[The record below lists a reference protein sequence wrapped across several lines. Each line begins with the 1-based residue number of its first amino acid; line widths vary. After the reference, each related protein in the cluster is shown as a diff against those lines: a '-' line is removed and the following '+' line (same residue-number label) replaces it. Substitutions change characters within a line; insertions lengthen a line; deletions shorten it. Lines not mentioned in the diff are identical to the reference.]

1 MADLVQ
7 EAQDLRQELD
17 GVEGYLRTDTAAR
30 VNEFIDRARQ
40 SHPDDRVLAAIGP
53 AGQMPAAHP
62 HSPGMDSSF
71 SDLRGDSARAELDQ
85 TRAACEGASLH
96 ERVHTLRRS
105 IQGLH
110 GDLPK
115 RVTGMFEALMALA
128 REELQGRER
137 LETIPEPDPA
147 PESHEL
153 SELSYGQAQAT
164 LGLIECELEHS
175 HSGRS

>member
-1 MADLVQ
+1 VADL
-7 EAQDLRQELD
+7 LREVKELHAELD

-30 VNEFIDRARQ
+30 VNELIDRTRQ
-40 SHPDDRVLAAIGP
+40 DRPDDRVLAAIGP

-85 TRAACEGASLH
+85 ARAACEGASLH

-105 IQGLH
+105 IEGQT

-115 RVTGMFEALMALA
+115 RVTAMFEALMELA
-128 REELQGRER
+128 REELPDRER
-137 LETIPEPDPA
+137 LETLPAPDPA

-175 HSGRS
+175 GRG